1 MDMIIFFCCHT
12 TTHNTTPPPPSQQ
25 LFFFSFK
32 ANPGKE
38 WDAAYSALFVL
49 DPVVFAWLR

>member
-1 MDMIIFFCCHT
+1 MDMIIFCCHTT